1 MAGYSLHVGLNGVDP
16 NAYNGWDGA
25 LSGCVNDANSMMQLA
40 QAQGFSATQ
49 LLDSQGTSQAII
61 GEISLLAQQAVAGDI
76 CLITYSGHGG
86 QVDDNNGDE
95 PDTQDETWV
104 AYDRQIVDDELYQMW
119 SQFAAGVRILVCA
132 DSCHSGTSVR
142 QIINKGCRKGLLEQ
156 ARSMPKDLEQQIK
169 VTEGLPK
176 AMPLTVQG
184 TDNDNRRGTY
194 QFVQALSGA
203 KSDANIQ
210 ASVILLA
217 GCQDS
222 QLSYD
227 GSVNGQ
233 FTGALLQAWGNGSFQ
248 GDYNAFHKAILNSM
262 PPDQVPNLYTTGS
275 TNPAFM
281 AQRPFTLAAASA
293 VSSNGS
299 TSGGTSGGPSGGP
312 TTPVTRPQIR
322 RGSTGE
328 HVTYFQQRLTALGYR
343 LTIDGIF
350 GPGTESAARSF
361 QRANG
366 LTADGIVGPL
376 TWAAVG

>member
-1 MAGYSLHVGLNGVDP
+1 MAGYSLHIGLNGVDP

-40 QAQGFSATQ
+40 SGQGFTATQ
-49 LLDSQGTSQAII
+49 LLDSQATSQAII
-61 GEISLLAQQAVAGDI
+61 GEISLLAQQAVSGDI

-95 PDTQDETWV
+95 TDMQDETWV

-119 SQFAAGVRILVCA
+119 SQFTAGVRILVCA

-142 QIINKGCRKGLLEQ
+142 QIINTGCRKGLLEQ
-156 ARSMPKDLEQQIK
+156 ARTLPRDAAQQIK
-169 VTEGLPK
+169 VTEGAPK

-184 TDNDNRRGTY
+184 ADNDNRRGTY

-203 KSDANIQ
+203 KSDASIS
-210 ASVILLA
+210 ASVILIA

-227 GSVNGQ
+227 GANNGQ
-233 FTGALLQAWGNGSFQ
+233 FTGALLQAWANGSFQ
-248 GDYNAFHKAILNSM
+248 GDYTAFHKTILNGM

-275 TNPAFM
+275 PNAAFM
-281 AQRPFTLAAASA
+281 AQRPFTVSAPTGGSANGTPASPSA
-293 VSSNGS
+293 
-299 TSGGTSGGPSGGP
+299 SGGSAA
-312 TTPVTRPQIR
+312 PVTRPQVR

-328 HVTYFQQRLTALGYR
+328 HVTYLQQRLTALGFR

-350 GPGTESAARSF
+350 GPGTESAVRSF
-361 QRANG
+361 QRTNG
-366 LTADGIVGPL
+366 LTADGIVGPQ
-376 TWAAVG
+376 TWAAIG

>member
-1 MAGYSLHVGLNGVDP
+1 MAGYSLHIGLNGVDP

-40 QAQGFSATQ
+40 SAQGFSTAQ
-49 LLDSQGTSQAII
+49 LLNSQGTSQAII

-95 PDTQDETWV
+95 PDIQDETWV

-119 SQFAAGVRILVCA
+119 SQFAAGVRILVFA

-142 QIINKGCRKGLLEQ
+142 QIINEGCRKGLLERV
-156 ARSMPKDLEQQIK
+156 RSLPKDIENPIK
-169 VTEGLPK
+169 ITDGLPK
-176 AMPLTVQG
+176 ALPRAVQG
-184 TDNDNRRGTY
+184 TDNENRRGTY

-203 KSDANIQ
+203 KSDASIQ
-210 ASVILLA
+210 ASVILVA

-248 GDYNAFHKAILNSM
+248 GDYITFHRAILDRM
-262 PPDQVPNLYTTGS
+262 PADQVPNLYTTGS
-275 TNPAFM
+275 ANPAFM
-281 AQRPFTLAAASA
+281 AQKPFTLAAAQSGGGGA
-293 VSSNGS
+293 GSNSGGGT
-299 TSGGTSGGPSGGP
+299 TSGGGS
-312 TTPVTRPQIR
+312 TTTVTRPQIR

-328 HVTYFQQRLTALGYR
+328 HVTYFQQRLSALGYR

-366 LTADGIVGPL
+366 LTADGIVGPI

>member
-1 MAGYSLHVGLNGVDP
+1 MTGYSLHIGLNGVDP
-16 NAYNGWDGA
+16 NAYNGWNGA

-40 QAQGFSATQ
+40 SAQGFTPTQ
-49 LLDSQGTSQAII
+49 LLNSQATSQAII

-95 PDTQDETWV
+95 MDTQDETWV

-142 QIINKGCRKGLLEQ
+142 QIVNQGCRKGLLEQ
-156 ARSMPKDLEQQIK
+156 ARSLPKDAGQQIK
-169 VTEGLPK
+169 VTEGAPK

-184 TDNDNRRGTY
+184 HDNDNRRGTY

-203 KSDANIQ
+203 KSDATIP
-210 ASVILLA
+210 ASVILIA

-227 GSVNGQ
+227 GAVNGQ

-248 GDYNAFHKAILNSM
+248 GDYTTFHKAILNGM

-275 TNPAFM
+275 SNPAFM
-281 AQRPFTLAAASA
+281 AQRPFTLPAPTGGSA
-293 VSSNGS
+293 NGS
-299 TSGGTSGGPSGGP
+299 TPTSPSGGSSGGPAAP
-312 TTPVTRPQIR
+312 MTRPQIR

-328 HVTYFQQRLTALGYR
+328 HVTYLQQQLAALGYR
-343 LTIDGIF
+343 LSIDGIF
-350 GPGTESAARSF
+350 GPGTESAVRSF
-361 QRANG
+361 QRTNG
-366 LTADGIVGPL
+366 LTADGIVGPQ